1 MSQALSALSGIPIAA
16 ARNRRLVAVISAFAV
31 VVSIGSVV
39 ASLIPL
45 VGPVLS
51 IPVGVVGI
59 GGMYGALSLSATDR
73 PVTLSG
79 VAGVVKARALSIGGG
94 YVLLFASYVLVLLAA
109 ALVIVPVAVLSGI
122 LTEGIETAAADGI
135 VLVAILAVFAGAH
148 LLYSAFAQLLFPAIV
163 IDSRQA
169 RSVLRHVYE
178 LVTQNARSVFG
189 FTVLR
194 VVVEYGILA
203 VGLAIAVAVAYARD
217 TVGTLENADAAAASG
232 ASLLSLVDAVTLV
245 GVVAPIVAAAILSQA
260 AKAIYVGEFYTRL
273 TQNRSAVWTG
283 ESRTQQ

>member
-245 GVVAPIVAAAILSQA
+245 GVVAPIVAAVILSQA

>member
-163 IDSRQA
+163 IDSRRA

-245 GVVAPIVAAAILSQA
+245 GVVAPIVAAVILSQA

>member
-16 ARNRRLVAVISAFAV
+16 TRNRRLVAVISAFAV
-31 VVSIGSVV
+31 VVSIGSAV

-169 RSVLRHVYE
+169 RSVLQHVYE

-232 ASLLSLVDAVTLV
+232 TSLLSLVDAVTLV
-245 GVVAPIVAAAILSQA
+245 GVVAPIVAAVILSQA

>member
-16 ARNRRLVAVISAFAV
+16 TRNRRLVAVISAFAV

-135 VLVAILAVFAGAH
+135 VLVAILAVFAGVH

-163 IDSRQA
+163 IDSRRA

-245 GVVAPIVAAAILSQA
+245 GVVAPIVAAVILSQA

>member
-163 IDSRQA
+163 IDSRRA

-232 ASLLSLVDAVTLV
+232 TSLLSLVDAVTLV
-245 GVVAPIVAAAILSQA
+245 GVVAPIVAAVILSQA

>member
-39 ASLIPL
+39 ASLVPL

-245 GVVAPIVAAAILSQA
+245 GVVAPIVAAVILSQA

>member
-39 ASLIPL
+39 ASLVPL

-79 VAGVVKARALSIGGG
+79 VADVVKARALSIGGG

-122 LTEGIETAAADGI
+122 LTEGIETAAADGV
-135 VLVAILAVFAGAH
+135 VLVAILAVFAGVH

-163 IDSRQA
+163 IDSRRA

-245 GVVAPIVAAAILSQA
+245 GVVAPIVAAVILSQA

-283 ESRTQQ
+283 ESRTQR

>member
-232 ASLLSLVDAVTLV
+232 TSLLSLVDAVTLV
-245 GVVAPIVAAAILSQA
+245 GVVAPIVAAVILSQA

>member
-39 ASLIPL
+39 ASLVPL

-163 IDSRQA
+163 IDSRRA

-245 GVVAPIVAAAILSQA
+245 GVVAPIVAAVILSQA

>member
-39 ASLIPL
+39 ASLVPL

-163 IDSRQA
+163 IDSRRA

>member
-16 ARNRRLVAVISAFAV
+16 TRNRRLVAVISAFAV

-94 YVLLFASYVLVLLAA
+94 YVLLFASYVFVLLAA

-245 GVVAPIVAAAILSQA
+245 GVVAPIVAAVILSQA

>member
-16 ARNRRLVAVISAFAV
+16 TRNRRLVAVISAFAV

-163 IDSRQA
+163 IDSRRA

-245 GVVAPIVAAAILSQA
+245 GVVAPIVAAVILSQA

>member
-16 ARNRRLVAVISAFAV
+16 TRNRRLVAVISAFAV

-245 GVVAPIVAAAILSQA
+245 GVVAPIVAAVILSQA

>member
-39 ASLIPL
+39 ASLVPL

-245 GVVAPIVAAAILSQA
+245 GVVAPIVAAVILSQA

-283 ESRTQQ
+283 ESRTQR

>member
-1 MSQALSALSGIPIAA
+1 MSQAISALSGIPMAA
-16 ARNRRLVAVISAFAV
+16 ARNRRLAAVISAFAV

-39 ASLIPL
+39 ASLVPL
-45 VGPVLS
+45 VGPILS
-51 IPVGVVGI
+51 IPVGIVGI
-59 GGMYGALSLSATDR
+59 GGMYGALSLSATDK

-94 YVLLFASYVLVLLAA
+94 YVLLFASYVVVLLAA

-122 LTEGIETAAADGI
+122 LTEGIETAAADGV
-135 VLVAILAVFAGAH
+135 VLVAILGVFAGAH

-203 VGLAIAVAVAYARD
+203 VGLAIAVAVAYAQD
-217 TVGTLENADAAAASG
+217 VVGVLENADAATTSG
-232 ASLLSLVDAVTLV
+232 AGLLSLVDVVTLV
-245 GVVAPIVAAAILSQA
+245 GIVAPIVAAAVLSRA
-260 AKAIYVGEFYTRL
+260 ATAIYVGEFYTRL

-283 ESRTQQ
+283 ESRTHR

>member
-16 ARNRRLVAVISAFAV
+16 TRNRRLVAVISAFAV

-232 ASLLSLVDAVTLV
+232 TSLLSLVDAVTLV
-245 GVVAPIVAAAILSQA
+245 GVVAPIVAAVILSQA

>member
-1 MSQALSALSGIPIAA
+1 MGQAISALGGIPIAA

-39 ASLIPL
+39 ASLVPL
-45 VGPVLS
+45 VGPILS
-51 IPVGVVGI
+51 IPVGIVGI
-59 GGMYGALSLSATDR
+59 GGMYGALSLSATDK

-94 YVLLFASYVLVLLAA
+94 YVLLFVSYFAVLLAA
-109 ALVIVPVAVLSGI
+109 GLLIVPVAVFSGI
-122 LTEGIETAAADGI
+122 LTEGLDTAAADGV
-135 VLVAILAVFAGAH
+135 VLVAILVVFVGTH

-163 IDSRQA
+163 IDSRRA
-169 RSVLRHVYE
+169 RSVLQHVYG

-203 VGLAIAVAVAYARD
+203 VGIAIAVAVAYAQD
-217 TVGTLENADAAAASG
+217 IVGILENADAATTSG
-232 ASLLSLVDAVTLV
+232 AGLLSLVDAVTLV
-245 GVVAPIVAAAILSQA
+245 GIVAPIVAAAVLSRA
-260 AKAIYVGEFYTRL
+260 ATAIYIGEFYTRV
-273 TQNRSAVWTG
+273 TQSRSAVW
-283 ESRTQQ
+283 SSKPSTQR

>member
-39 ASLIPL
+39 ASLVPL

-79 VAGVVKARALSIGGG
+79 VADVVKARALSIGGG

-122 LTEGIETAAADGI
+122 LTEGIETAAADGV
-135 VLVAILAVFAGAH
+135 VLVAILAVFAGVH

-163 IDSRQA
+163 IDSRRA

-245 GVVAPIVAAAILSQA
+245 GVVAPIVAAAILSQG

-273 TQNRSAVWTG
+273 TRNRSAVWTG
-283 ESRTQQ
+283 ESRTQR

>member
-163 IDSRQA
+163 IDSRRA

>member
-16 ARNRRLVAVISAFAV
+16 TRNRRLVAVISAFAV

-163 IDSRQA
+163 IDSRRA

>member
-39 ASLIPL
+39 ASLVPL

-79 VAGVVKARALSIGGG
+79 VADVVKARALSIGGG

-122 LTEGIETAAADGI
+122 LTEGIETAAADGV
-135 VLVAILAVFAGAH
+135 VLVAILAVFAGVH

-163 IDSRQA
+163 IDSRRA

-245 GVVAPIVAAAILSQA
+245 GVVAPIVAAAILSQG